1 MSGRLLL
8 PLMVSIAEII
18 KGLNMSMVSLDK
30 FSESLLGTS
39 LLLLLSD
46 KIESFSRAML
56 MSLGVRKYLNTRKVK
71 VLAVA
76 FSSTQFYY
84 ASMIWM
90 FAEKR

>member
-18 KGLNMSMVSLDK
+18 KDLNMSMVSLDR

-46 KIESFSRAML
+46 KIESFYRAIL
-56 MSLGVRKYLNTRKVK
+56 MSLSRISVIM
-71 VLAVA
+71 VLLLDV
-76 FSSTQFYY
+76 SSV
-84 ASMIWM
+84 II
-90 FAEKR
+90 

>member
-8 PLMVSIAEII
+8 PPIVSRAEVIM
-18 KGLNMSMVSLDK
+18 GLNMSMVSLDK

-56 MSLGVRKYLNTRKVK
+56 MSLSRISVIMVTLLDVFCHNLINLIYL
-71 VLAVA
+71 
-76 FSSTQFYY
+76 S
-84 ASMIWM
+84 
-90 FAEKR
+90 

>member
-8 PLMVSIAEII
+8 PLMVSIAETM
-18 KGLNMSMVSLDK
+18 KGLNMSVVSLDK

-56 MSLGVRKYLNTRKVK
+56 MSLSRISVIMVTLLDVFCHNLINLIYL
-71 VLAVA
+71 
-76 FSSTQFYY
+76 S
-84 ASMIWM
+84 
-90 FAEKR
+90 